1 VRVDALSVSLF
12 RFSSRSLCIVLRR
25 RYSYD
30 AARFSFVEVDGR
42 RRQWV
47 FWPFEKN
54 RGSFQPYVASSCSVA
69 TIIHHLLSGP
79 LIATPEED
87 YEDEMRF
94 LCASA
99 VVAFMYARPAPDD
112 IIPTMAQ
119 RYALK
124 VKFGRDEVL
133 FQLRRDDEFRSVID
147 GAEKRSL
154 DTPTYVEVKPSP
166 IGGVGLFTT
175 KDCLPGDLLLAERP
189 MVSYN
194 NFLH

>member
-1 VRVDALSVSLF
+1 
-12 RFSSRSLCIVLRR
+12 
-25 RYSYD
+25 
-30 AARFSFVEVDGR
+30 
-42 RRQWV
+42 
-47 FWPFEKN
+47 
-54 RGSFQPYVASSCSVA
+54 
-69 TIIHHLLSGP
+69 

-99 VVAFMYARPAPDD
+99 VVAIMCTRPGPLPMPRPNDQV
-112 IIPTMAQ
+112 PTISQ

-133 FQLRRDDEFRSVID
+133 FQLRKDDDFRSVID
-147 GAEKRSL
+147 GVEKRSL
-154 DTPTYVEVKPSP
+154 DTPTCVQVKPSP
-166 IGGVGLFTT
+166 LGGVGLFTT

-194 NFLH
+194 YFLHYCPTN